1 MTDKVPAKSEKGS
14 GRPPGDLKELTADRV
29 VDYLKGHPDFLVEH
43 PDLLEVMTP
52 PRRAAAGNVVDF
64 QHAMVNRLKSENEKL
79 QAAQDYL
86 IGTARANQSI
96 QSRVHDAVLA
106 ILRAPSFES
115 MIQTVTGDLA
125 IQLDVDAV
133 TIGVE
138 AGDVPIPKAYA
149 AGIRALPE
157 GAVDGM
163 LGRGRDVLLAGN
175 INGDPRLF
183 GAAAGLVRSQA
194 LTRLRAST
202 QAPVGLLALGSRKP
216 DGFVAGQGTELLGFL
231 ARALEIMI
239 RQWLHLPG

>member
-1 MTDKVPAKSEKGS
+1 MTDKVPAKTAKGS

-43 PDLLEVMTP
+43 PDLLEVLTP
-52 PRRAAAGNVVDF
+52 PRRAAGNVVDF
-64 QHAMVNRLKSENEKL
+64 QHAMVQRLKAENEKL

-86 IGTARANQSI
+86 VNTARSNQSI

-115 MIQTVTGDLA
+115 MIHTVTGDLA
-125 IQLDVDAV
+125 VQLDVDAV

-157 GAVDGM
+157 GAVDAM
-163 LGRGRDVLLAGN
+163 LGRGRDVLLTGN

-202 QAPVGLLALGSRKP
+202 QAPVGLLALGSRRP

-231 ARALEIMI
+231 ARTLETMI

>member
-1 MTDKVPAKSEKGS
+1 MTDKVPAKNAKGS
-14 GRPPGDLKELTADRV
+14 GRPPSDLQELTADRV
-29 VDYLKGHPDFLVEH
+29 VDYLRGHPDFLVEH

-52 PRRAAAGNVVDF
+52 PRRAAGNVIDF
-64 QHAMVNRLKSENEKL
+64 QHAMVQRLKAETEKL

-86 IGTARANQSI
+86 VVTARANQSI

-106 ILRAPSFES
+106 ILRAPSFEG

-125 IQLDVDAV
+125 VQLDVDAV

-157 GAVDGM
+157 GAVDAM